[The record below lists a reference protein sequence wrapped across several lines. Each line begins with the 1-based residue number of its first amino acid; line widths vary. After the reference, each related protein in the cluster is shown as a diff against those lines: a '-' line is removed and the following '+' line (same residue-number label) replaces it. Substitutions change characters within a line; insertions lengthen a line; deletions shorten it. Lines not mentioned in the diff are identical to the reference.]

1 MPEGQVEAFESQFG
15 IPRCRNCGYVLE
27 NLPSDRCPEC
37 GTVFDFDDPES
48 YTLKPPFIRWRF
60 WLPGLMLALGGGM
73 AAYLVVVG
81 LAGFGTASTL
91 VLPACVGAI
100 IGYSCRVRIFLIVL
114 ISLIGMAGICTGLFT
129 VQLVGLLCG
138 LMLAGIA
145 IGPLIIGTL
154 LGVALRAALK
164 RSRFD
169 QRWHLPLIG
178 FLLAP
183 LLWGLIERYARKP
196 DAAET
201 VQTSVVIE
209 APPARAWDAL
219 MFYEE
224 VRHGPPPL
232 FRIGMPRPLYTAG
245 SAAAV
250 GDRKVCVYDR
260 GRLVKR
266 ITARQPQRLLAFRVV
281 EQGFE
286 RHAMTLAGGSFA
298 FEPVEGDP
306 RQTRVTLSTT
316 YHPHL
321 GPRWCWR
328 PFERL
333 TVHTLHR
340 HVLRG
345 MAEKAGQRELASA
358 QVDRAEARR

>member
-1 MPEGQVEAFESQFG
+1 MPAGQVEPFESQFG

-27 NLPSDRCPEC
+27 NLPANRCPEC
-37 GTVFDFDDPES
+37 GTLFDFDDPDS
-48 YTLKPPFIRWRF
+48 YTLKPPFVRWRF

-73 AAYLVVVG
+73 AAYVVVVG
-81 LAGFGTASTL
+81 LSGFAAASTL

-100 IGYSCRVRIFLIVL
+100 VGYSCRVRVFLIL
-114 ISLIGMAGICTGLFT
+114 MISLLALAGLCTGLFT
-129 VQLVGLLCG
+129 LQLVGVLCG

-145 IGPLIIGTL
+145 LGPLIIGTL
-154 LGVALRAALK
+154 LGVALRTALK

-169 QRWHLPLIG
+169 QRWHLPLIC

-183 LLWGLIERYARKP
+183 IAWALVERYARGASAP
-196 DAAET
+196 ET
-201 VQTSVVIE
+201 VRTAVVID
-209 APPARAWDAL
+209 ATPARAWDAL

-224 VRHGPPPL
+224 VRHGPPPM
-232 FRIGMPRPLYTAG
+232 FRIGMPRPLYTSG

-250 GDRKVCVYDR
+250 GDQKVCVYDR

-266 ITARQPQRLLAFRVV
+266 ITARDPQRLLAFTVV

-286 RHAMTLAGGSFA
+286 QHAMTLAGGSFE
-298 FEPVEGDP
+298 FEPVEGDAG
-306 RQTRVTLSTT
+306 RARVTLSTT

-345 MAEKAGQRELASA
+345 MAEKAA
-358 QVDRAEARR
+358 QP